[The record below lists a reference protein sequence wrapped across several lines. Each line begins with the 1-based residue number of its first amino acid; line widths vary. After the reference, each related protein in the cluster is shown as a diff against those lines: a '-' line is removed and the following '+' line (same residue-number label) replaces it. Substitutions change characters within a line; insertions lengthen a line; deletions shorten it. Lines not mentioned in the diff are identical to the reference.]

1 MTEAMGKRRGGILVK
16 KLIGLLTACG
26 LALCALTGCSGG
38 GQDAAEPAETAAIA
52 TEEPTQMPQEEL
64 PVVEDVLLEQP
75 TVAPVEALIVSNA
88 TAQPT
93 QTPQPANDFSTYT
106 FARLSDT
113 SFGFTFEYPA
123 QWTNLPG
130 RYTVCYREPV
140 EEGEFPAR
148 VAVTRK
154 ATAHTPSSRTLLQQ
168 FYNYAEQIRAQYDS
182 STFEYGE
189 LNSEASF
196 MGETGYS
203 ITYLAYS
210 GDIEVEGYMV
220 CCAIG
225 RAIYV
230 FHFCASYDDYQAM
243 SSIMT
248 RMRDSVAVA
257 E

>member
-1 MTEAMGKRRGGILVK
+1 M
-16 KLIGLLTACG
+16 
-26 LALCALTGCSGG
+26 
-38 GQDAAEPAETAAIA
+38 
-52 TEEPTQMPQEEL
+52 
-64 PVVEDVLLEQP
+64 
-75 TVAPVEALIVSNA
+75 
-88 TAQPT
+88 
-93 QTPQPANDFSTYT
+93 
-106 FARLSDT
+106 
-113 SFGFTFEYPA
+113 
-123 QWTNLPG
+123 WTNLPG

-140 EEGEFPAR
+140 EEGDFPAR

-154 ATAHTPSSRTLLQQ
+154 ATAHTPNSRTLLQQ
-168 FYNYAEQIRAQYDS
+168 FYNYAEQIRVQYDS

-248 RMRDSVAVA
+248 RMRDSVAVV